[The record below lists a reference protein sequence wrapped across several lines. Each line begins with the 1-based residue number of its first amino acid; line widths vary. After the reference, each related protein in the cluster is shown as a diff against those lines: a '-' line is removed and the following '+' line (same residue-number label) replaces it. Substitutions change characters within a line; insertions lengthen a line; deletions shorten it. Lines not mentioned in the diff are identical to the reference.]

1 MDVNLEKAVFSL
13 WCHLIVSK
21 FSSFINVITGKY
33 FKGFNPQLVNSIA
46 LLFTLA
52 GFAPEKGEFLGEF
65 CGLQFPLGIWVPP
78 CVLWLCEDSICVASP
93 FPWLWSCSFLLPV
106 ITQDFQLPQCGT
118 PCDYNLIL
126 LLSHVGK
133 YPGLTSM
140 LKSNMTRSRRWLG
153 QWAKVKMPPK
163 SHSVTSPSPRNCW
176 TKSWTPGS

>member
-21 FSSFINVITGKY
+21 FSSFINVVTGKY

-65 CGLQFPLGIWVPP
+65 CGLQFPW
-78 CVLWLCEDSICVASP
+78 ASGSLLVFFDFVKTVSGWP

-106 ITQDFQLPQCGT
+106 ITQDFQLPQCGM

-140 LKSNMTRSRRWLG
+140 LKSNTTRSRRWLG

-163 SHSVTSPSPRNCW
+163 SHSATSPSPRNCW